1 LTLSE
6 IKSKT
11 NIPDAEGIPLSKLFD
26 RVSSMI
32 GTVLCPAFWQ
42 LVNCHIWIGN
52 KINALIGYCL
62 S

>member
-1 LTLSE
+1 MT
-6 IKSKT
+6 
-11 NIPDAEGIPLSKLFD
+11 EGIPLSKLFD